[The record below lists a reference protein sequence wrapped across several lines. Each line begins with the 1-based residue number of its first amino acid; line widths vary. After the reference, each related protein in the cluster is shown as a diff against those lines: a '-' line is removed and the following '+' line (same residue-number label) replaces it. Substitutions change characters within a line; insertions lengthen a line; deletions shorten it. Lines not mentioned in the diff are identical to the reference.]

1 MNGDLDITKGDDEFE
16 SDSLEEM
23 SGDDDDNKHEQRP
36 KKKKKKK
43 MSKYRRHTSYQIQ
56 ELES

>member
-1 MNGDLDITKGDDEFE
+1 MNGDFDISKGDDEFE
-16 SDSLEEM
+16 SDSFEAM
-23 SGDDDDNKHEQRP
+23 SGDDDDKHEQRP
-36 KKKKKKK
+36 KKKKKK